1 MPHTRTGPALT
12 GVVLLALLALVP
24 DAAVGEPPSYQVVWS
39 ADGVRVL
46 HPTGETTTWLAGT
59 IAQRSGDALV
69 QIEPV
74 LRYGHGDAQAWLD
87 PSALKPPWDDLS
99 DARLLTSIG
108 TSIDSADVQ
117 RSLSLL
123 EATRHADVRTRLHG
137 PAGEEWRLWVPIR
150 LEVSSPQTLQV
161 VTQAT
166 AQEWSFEDVGTITI
180 DLTSSPNAAFRV
192 VGSDGSSAG
201 VVVAGHIRSAALEA
215 TERGVSITVE
225 HAGRGLVSA
234 AQYLV
239 ASGPGDSSRSVVAE
253 LARQDAQE
261 LGLVFLA
268 SDRAAGVGWETS
280 GSQIRVDGIGVRPSI
295 WDQLWG
301 YQGSWTVS
309 VEAGAQQGGKSLRVL
324 LDEASF
330 SGRRVRLTLDG
341 IPVQGVSS
349 ADGPDALLVAI
360 SHFSLRTV
368 QIKTQTTGVAPIW
381 KYATFALGMTLA
393 AGGGFVGVST
403 LRSRAALRAFQEEA
417 RAEAGAGPRSAAVA
431 RALGPGP
438 GAAAATASSL
448 APPGGSAVASA
459 QFKSALLRKL
469 ASEVP
474 PAAVVAPPAGP
485 VKYARCSD
493 CQRPI
498 RFEGDAATVAC
509 PHCGTQNVNRARL
522 A

>member
-1 MPHTRTGPALT
+1 MSHAGTGPALAA
-12 GVVLLALLALVP
+12 VVLLALLAFVP
-24 DAAVGEPPSYQVVWS
+24 DAAAAEPASYQVSWS
-39 ADGVRVL
+39 ADGVQVL
-46 HPTGETTTWLAGT
+46 HPTGETTTWLGGT
-59 IAQRSGDALV
+59 IAQRQGDSLV
-69 QIEPV
+69 QIEPA
-74 LRYGHGDAQAWLD
+74 LRYGGGDSEAWLD
-87 PSALKPPWDDLS
+87 LSALNPPWDDLG
-99 DARLLTSIG
+99 DARLLTSIE

-123 EATRHADVRTRLHG
+123 EGTRHADVRTRLDG
-137 PAGEEWRLWVPIR
+137 PAGEDWRLWVPIR
-150 LEVSSPQTLQV
+150 LEVSSPQTLQF

-166 AQEWSFEDVGTITI
+166 AQEWSFEDVGTTTL
-180 DLTSSPNAAFRV
+180 DLSSSPNAAFRL

-215 TERGVSITVE
+215 T
-225 HAGRGLVSA
+225 GRGLALTVEYAGKGVVSA
-234 AQYLV
+234 AQYLA
-239 ASGPGDSSRSVVAE
+239 ASGPGEAASSFVSE
-253 LARQDAQE
+253 LARQDAEE
-261 LGLVFLA
+261 LGLVYLA
-268 SDRAAGVGWETS
+268 SDRAAAVGWETS
-280 GSQIRVDGIGVRPSI
+280 GAEILVDGVGARPSA
-295 WDQLWG
+295 WDRLWG

-341 IPVQGVSS
+341 IPLQGLGL
-349 ADGPDALLVAI
+349 ADGPAALLVPI

-403 LRSRAALRAFQEEA
+403 LRSRAALHAFEKEA
-417 RAEAGAGPRSAAVA
+417 RAEAGIGPRSAAVA
-431 RALGPGP
+431 RALGPAP
-438 GAAAATASSL
+438 GAAAATASSM

-469 ASEVP
+469 ASEG
-474 PAAVVAPPAGP
+474 APAGP
-485 VKYARCSD
+485 VVYARCSD

-509 PHCGTQNVNRARL
+509 PHCGAENVNRARL